1 MAKVVALVVLA
12 IAAVAVWR
20 RDKVKDDVHRV
31 SEAGKHAATAGKEAA
46 VNASA
51 KLRHRGNGD
60 GSNDAGEAV
69 GDAVD
74 AVTDAVSDATDEAAA
89 SLKS

>member
-31 SEAGKHAATAGKEAA
+31 SEAGKHAATAGKQAA
-46 VNASA
+46 VNANA
-51 KLRHRGNGD
+51 KLRHRGDGAASNG
-60 GSNDAGEAV
+60 AGESV

-74 AVTDAVSDATDEAAA
+74 AATDAVSDAADQAAA